1 MILVDTSV
9 MVAWLDP
16 RHPDHA
22 ACTEALDGCAAVDE
36 LAISALTVA
45 ELAAGGRS
53 WEALEE
59 DLHGFRRI
67 AADEQVAFHAG
78 QAFARHH
85 SKKGQGGPSLTGLLI
100 MGQAAALKVLL
111 LTIEPRSL
119 RAARDVDI
127 LVPMMKGR
135 GATGVNGAGGRGR
148 RAKGSC
154 LK

>member
-53 WEALEE
+53 REALEE
-59 DLHGFRRI
+59 DLHDF
-67 AADEQVAFHAG
+67 AG
-78 QAFARHH
+78 
-85 SKKGQGGPSLTGLLI
+85 
-100 MGQAAALKVLL
+100 LL
-111 LTIEPRSL
+111 LTSRSPFML
-119 RAARDVDI
+119 ARHSPVI
-127 LVPMMKGR
+127 IRKKAR
-135 GATGVNGAGGRGR
+135 G
-148 RAKGSC
+148 GSR
-154 LK
+154 

>member
-45 ELAAGGRS
+45 ELAAGGRNR
-53 WEALEE
+53 EALEE

-85 SKKGQGGPSLTGLLI
+85 AKKGQGGPSLTGLLI
-100 MGQAAALKVLL
+100 TGQAAALKVLL
-111 LTIEPRSL
+111 LTMETRSL

-135 GATGVNGAGGRGR
+135 GETGVNGTGGRGR

>member
-53 WEALEE
+53 REALFM
-59 DLHGFRRI
+59 DF
-67 AADEQVAFHAG
+67 AG
-78 QAFARHH
+78 
-85 SKKGQGGPSLTGLLI
+85 
-100 MGQAAALKVLL
+100 LL
-111 LTIEPRSL
+111 LTSRSPFMLARHSPVIIRKKARAGPR
-119 RAARDVDI
+119 
-127 LVPMMKGR
+127 
-135 GATGVNGAGGRGR
+135 
-148 RAKGSC
+148 
-154 LK
+154 